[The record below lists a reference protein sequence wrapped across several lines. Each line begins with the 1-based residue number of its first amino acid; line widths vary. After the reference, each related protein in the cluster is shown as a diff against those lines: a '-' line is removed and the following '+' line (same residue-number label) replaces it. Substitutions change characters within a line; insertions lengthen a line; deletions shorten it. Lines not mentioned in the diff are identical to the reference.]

1 MEKILNKFNELR
13 PEDIDLA
20 ICYVSVNSENLEK
33 ISYTDLLD
41 KFLISNSKELVEE
54 SERVEEAP
62 ADEELSLG

>member
-33 ISYTDLLD
+33 INYTDLLD